1 MDSPPEH
8 GRRWPHVKNSGLL
21 LRQQP
26 ILQVFF
32 MIDPYNKILAE
43 LQALGQGIVAI
54 DGRCGSG
61 KTNLGNFLKKNLS
74 CNLVHM
80 DDFYLPLPRREEHWR
95 EHPGKNMDFDRL
107 IQQVLEPATKGE
119 GIRYAPYDCGK
130 KAYGCEIML
139 PPNNLTILEGSYSQ
153 FPPLRPYY
161 TKMYFLTCAPEVQKQ
176 RLQSREGEKYPMF
189 ENLWIPLEEKY
200 LALYPPAGNLVDTGT
215 LF

>member
-107 IQQVLEPATKGE
+107 IQQVLEPAAQGAP
-119 GIRYAPYDCGK
+119 IRFAPFDCAGGD
-130 KAYGCEIML
+130 YGQEIL
-139 PPNNLTILEGSYSQ
+139 LSPKPLTILEGSYSQ
-153 FPPLRPYY
+153 FPLLRPYY
-161 TKMYFLTCAPEVQKQ
+161 NIMYFLTCSPEVQKR
-176 RLQSREGEKYPMF
+176 RLQSREGAKYPMF
-189 ENLWIPLEEKY
+189 QALWIPLEEKY
-200 LALYPPAGNLVDTGT
+200 LALYPPEGAVLDTGG